1 MEVLHLF
8 KKGAQNLSEKICK
21 EQKMEYVKS
30 EVISLKNST
39 DFNEKWLQSRIEDD
53 PTILGIGEVEFRDT
67 EKILAGGGRLDT
79 ILYDPEDKKRYEVE
93 IQLGKTDE
101 SHIIRTIEYWDL
113 ERKKNPQYEHCA
125 VIVAEDITS
134 RFLNVI
140 SLFNGFIPL
149 IAIQVKAVKIGDTI
163 SLFFTKVLDEAKFEL
178 LDEDIL
184 VEPSDRAYWEKRAT
198 KNSLKLTEKILDKL
212 PDATSEYKL
221 KYNKHYIGLEKNN
234 IANNFISFIPRK
246 SVVVLNIKLEKS
258 EDIDSLIE
266 NSDLDTLAY
275 DKQWKQYRFRLKGND
290 LDTNFD
296 IIEKLVEQAKSEY
309 RS

>member
-1 MEVLHLF
+1 M
-8 KKGAQNLSEKICK
+8 S
-21 EQKMEYVKS
+21 
-30 EVISLKNST
+30 
-39 DFNEKWLQSRIEDD
+39 NEKWLQARIEDD
-53 PTILGIGEVEFRDT
+53 PSILGLGELEFRDT
-67 EKILAGGGRLDT
+67 EKILIGGGRLDT
-79 ILYDPEDKKRYEVE
+79 ILYDPEYQKRYEVE

-113 ERKKNPQYEHCA
+113 ERKRNPQYEHCA

-149 IAIQVKAVKIGDTI
+149 IAIQVKAVKVGDTI
-163 SLFFTKVLDEAKFEL
+163 SLFFTKILDEAKFDL
-178 LDEDIL
+178 LEEDSL
-184 VEPSDRAYWEKRAT
+184 SEPTDKAYWEKRAT
-198 KNSLKLTEKILDKL
+198 KETLKLTEKFLKNLSDS
-212 PDATSEYKL
+212 TSEYNL

-246 SVVVLNIKLEKS
+246 NLVILNIKLEKTD
-258 EDIDSLIE
+258 EIDELIE

-275 DKQWKQYRFRLKGND
+275 DKQWKQYRLRLKEND
-290 LDTNFD
+290 LNSSME
-296 IIEKLVEQAKSEY
+296 IIQKLVMQAKSDY